1 MYFLKKINVV
11 GMSAVV
17 IYYGLSTYVEHL
29 VQKCGGPDAL
39 LCGLKRLW
47 VAPGVLILGSP
58 QYPEIW
64 YFIVTL
70 HAIPL
75 YFIVSY
81 ITSRLKD

>member
-1 MYFLKKINVV
+1 MRFLKKISFV
-11 GMSAVV
+11 GVLVLLIYFGLAV
-17 IYYGLSTYVEHL
+17 YVEHL
-29 VQKCGGPDAL
+29 VQACGGPNSL

-47 VAPGVLILGSP
+47 IAPGVLLLGSP

-64 YFIVTL
+64 YFIVAL

-81 ITSRLKD
+81 IASKIKD